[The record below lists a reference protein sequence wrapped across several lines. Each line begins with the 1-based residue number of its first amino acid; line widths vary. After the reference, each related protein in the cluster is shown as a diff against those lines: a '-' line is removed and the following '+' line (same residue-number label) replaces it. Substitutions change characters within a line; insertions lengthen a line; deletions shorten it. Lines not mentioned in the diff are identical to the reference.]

1 MQGPNEFVVTG
12 TFKNW
17 DRWSDLSKIQVPTLV
32 VGARYDEM
40 DPADIRRMGTLMP
53 RSRVAICENGSHLA
67 MWDDQEA
74 YFRHLVGF
82 LQDVQAG
89 RFPVRS

>member
-1 MQGPNEFVVTG
+1 MNP
-12 TFKNW
+12 
-17 DRWSDLSKIQVPTLV
+17 D
-32 VGARYDEM
+32 
-40 DPADIRRMGTLMP
+40 DIRRMGTLLP

-74 YFRHLVGF
+74 YFRHLVAF

-89 RFPVRS
+89 RFPSRA